1 MSRPVFRAG
10 ILMELLR
17 LRDKRASLTQALG
30 IVAPL
35 TLRRL
40 RLRPALKGSSWHHS
54 LTALRA
60 PMVAGYP
67 GSPPERSPL
76 ASLLRSSCRQ

>member
-1 MSRPVFRAG
+1 MVAAIKTRNVGCS
-10 ILMELLR
+10 IWIS
-17 LRDKRASLTQALG
+17 KRIEPGFSATSE
-30 IVAPL
+30 
-35 TLRRL
+35 
-40 RLRPALKGSSWHHS
+40 KCHS
-54 LTALRA
+54 LTSLRA